1 MLWSSEPGAIVSDED
16 AMGNSGVSVVEV
28 VEEVWG
34 VGILGVQFPS
44 PKDIKMIQMMRKREK
59 GRDIL

>member
-1 MLWSSEPGAIVSDED
+1 MASSSEPGSIVSED
-16 AMGNSGVSVVEV
+16 DAIGNSGVSVVEV
-28 VEEVWG
+28 VEEVCG

-44 PKDIKMIQMMRKREK
+44 PKDIKTIQIMRKREK